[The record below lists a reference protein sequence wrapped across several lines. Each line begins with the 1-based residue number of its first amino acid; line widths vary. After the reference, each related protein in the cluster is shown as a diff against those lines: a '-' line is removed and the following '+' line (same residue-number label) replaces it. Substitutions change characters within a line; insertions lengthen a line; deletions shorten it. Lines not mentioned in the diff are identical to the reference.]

1 MKKKLS
7 IIITNYNEK
16 SNLKRGV
23 LDQVYKYLSNT
34 SFPWEVVINDDGST
48 DGGDAII
55 EQFAK
60 KHKNFHLVRGSH
72 SGKAAG
78 IWNGIKHATGDIILF
93 TDMDQSTPLKEV
105 EKLLPWFDDNY
116 QVVFGSRGKMRKN
129 FPLIRQITSWGF
141 RFFRG
146 IFLLHDVIDTQCGFK
161 AMELKV
167 AKRVF
172 PMLEAIKKTKN
183 KSKGWSVS
191 AFDVE
196 LLFLAEKLGYNLK
209 EVDVNWKDE
218 DTSTEKEK
226 NFFTESVGMLKQIL
240 RVKLNDLKGEY
251 DQN

>member
-16 SNLKRGV
+16 ANLKRGV
-23 LDQVYKYLSNT
+23 LNEVKKYLSEA
-34 SFPWEVVINDDGST
+34 SYPWEVVINDDGST
-48 DGGDAII
+48 DGGDKLI
-55 EQFAK
+55 EDFVK
-60 KHKNFHLVRGSH
+60 KNKGFVLVRGNH
-72 SGKAAG
+72 AGKAAG

-129 FPLIRQITSWGF
+129 FPLFRQITSWGF

-146 IFLLHDVIDTQCGFK
+146 LFLLHDVVDTQCGFK
-161 AMELKV
+161 AMEIKV
-167 AKRVF
+167 AKKIF
-172 PMLEAIKKTKN
+172 PMLEVIKKPN
-183 KSKGWSVS
+183 NSKGWTVS

-196 LLFLAEKLGYNLK
+196 LLFIAEKLGYNLK
-209 EVDVNWKDE
+209 EVDVNWADT
-218 DTSTEKEK
+218 DTSTEKGK
-226 NFFTESVGMLKQIL
+226 NFLTESTDMLKQII